1 MVWCSRMATVLRF
14 LQVFALGTW
23 VGGIIYLSFI
33 VAPGAFATLG
43 SRDLAGTLVGLVLS
57 RLHVLGLIA
66 GVVFLAAALAR
77 TPSFWTLAKPASLA
91 VILMVLLTF
100 TSQKWV
106 TPRLAGLRAEMGSVD
121 ATPRSDSRRLEFDH
135 LHKVSVRLEG
145 AVLLFGLAALYF
157 TVRQDPL

>member
-1 MVWCSRMATVLRF
+1 MATVLRF
-14 LQVFALGTW
+14 LQVFSLGTW

-33 VAPGAFATLG
+33 VAPGAFAALG

-77 TPSFWTLAKPASLA
+77 TPSLWALAKPTSLA
-91 VILMVLLTF
+91 VVLMLILTF

-106 TPRLAGLRAEMGSVD
+106 TPRMAGLRAEMGSVD
-121 ATPRSDSRRLEFDH
+121 ATPRSDSRRLEFDR